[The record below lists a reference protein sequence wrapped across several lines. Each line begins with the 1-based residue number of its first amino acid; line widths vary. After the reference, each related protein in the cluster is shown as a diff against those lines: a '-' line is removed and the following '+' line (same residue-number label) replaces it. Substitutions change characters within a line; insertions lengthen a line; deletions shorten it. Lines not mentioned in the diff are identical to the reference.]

1 MTNTTKTNWSVVGML
16 AAWGL
21 TLATFVWNAAVNQAQ
36 TVARL
41 NVIEKNIDDLDS
53 RLDIAE
59 SFRMEIRSDLAEIK
73 TDLIWIRRQLDAATN
88 P

>member
-1 MTNTTKTNWSVVGML
+1 MTNTSKTNWSVVGML

-59 SFRMEIRSDLAEIK
+59 TFRMEIRADLAEIK
-73 TDLIWIRRQLDAATN
+73 TDLIWIRRQLDN
-88 P
+88 DN

>member
-1 MTNTTKTNWSVVGML
+1 MTNTSKTNWSVVGML

-36 TVARL
+36 TAARL

-59 SFRMEIRSDLAEIK
+59 TFRMEIRADLAEIK
-73 TDLIWIRRQLDAATN
+73 TDLIWIRRQLDTGN
-88 P
+88 

>member
-1 MTNTTKTNWSVVGML
+1 ML

-59 SFRMEIRSDLAEIK
+59 SFRMEIRADLAEIK
-73 TDLIWIRRQLDAATN
+73 TDLIWIRRQLDN
-88 P
+88 GN

>member
-1 MTNTTKTNWSVVGML
+1 MTNTSKTNWSVVGML

-59 SFRMEIRSDLAEIK
+59 SFRMEIRADLAEIK
-73 TDLIWIRRQLDAATN
+73 TDLIWIRRQLDN
-88 P
+88 GN